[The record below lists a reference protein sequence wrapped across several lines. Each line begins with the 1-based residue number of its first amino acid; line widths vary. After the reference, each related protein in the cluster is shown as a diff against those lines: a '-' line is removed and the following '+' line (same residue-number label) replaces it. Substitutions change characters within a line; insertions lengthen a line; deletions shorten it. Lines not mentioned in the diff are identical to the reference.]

1 VTAARDTSPAG
12 TPAELTIDELA
23 RAVGMT
29 VRNVRAYASRG
40 LMPAPRL
47 VGRTGYYG
55 EEHVTRLTLVRELLN
70 EGYTLAA
77 VERIVGSGIPAGTNA
92 LAVLSSLRTPFRAE
106 QPEVVDRATLSAR
119 AGGRD
124 DRALDRLAVV
134 GIVEQL
140 DDDRVRILQPALF
153 AAGLQ
158 VIRLGLPATDVL
170 GAYGTLRSQIRG
182 VADVFVGLFMNSV
195 WRSYVAEGM
204 PDERL
209 DEVQSI
215 VERLHPAS
223 VQTLLELFR
232 GTMAEAV
239 DEAIGTELAR
249 LPRSSDD
256 VDAEAPDADAD
267 ADAPEAPDASS

>member
-1 VTAARDTSPAG
+1 MTVAPEQQ
-12 TPAELTIDELA
+12 PQELTIDELA

-55 EEHVTRLTLVRELLN
+55 DEHVTRLTLVRELLN

-77 VERIVGSGIPAGTNA
+77 VERIVGSGLPAGANA

-106 QPEVVDRATLSAR
+106 EPEELDRATLTAR

-124 DRALDRLAVV
+124 DAALDRLAAL
-134 GIVEQL
+134 GIVEHL
-140 DDDRVRILQPALF
+140 PGDRVRVLQPALF

-158 VIRLGLPATDVL
+158 VIRLGLPARDVL
-170 GAYGTLRSQIRG
+170 GSYESLRTQVRG
-182 VADVFVGLFMNSV
+182 VADVFVDLFMNSV
-195 WRSYVAEGM
+195 WRDYVADGM
-204 PDERL
+204 PDDRL
-209 DEVQSI
+209 EEVQSV
-215 VERLHPAS
+215 VELLHPAS

-239 DEAIGTELAR
+239 DEAIGAELAR
-249 LPRSSDD
+249 LPRGESPNGAEASSD
-256 VDAEAPDADAD
+256 
-267 ADAPEAPDASS
+267 

>member
-1 VTAARDTSPAG
+1 VTAAPDGPSQ
-12 TPAELTIDELA
+12 ELTIDELA

-77 VERIVGSGIPAGTNA
+77 VERIVGSGIPAGANA
-92 LAVLSSLRTPFRAE
+92 LAVLSALRTPWRPE
-106 QPEVVDRATLSAR
+106 EPEVVDRSTLSAR

-124 DRALDRLAVV
+124 DRALDRLAEV
-134 GIVEQL
+134 GIIEQL
-140 DDDRVRILQPALF
+140 EGDRVRILQPGLF

-158 VIRLGLPATDVL
+158 VIRLGLSATDVL
-170 GAYGTLRSQIRG
+170 DSYETLRRQVRG
-182 VADVFVGLFMNSV
+182 VSDVFVGLFMDSV
-195 WRSYVAEGM
+195 WRSYVSAGM
-204 PDERL
+204 PEERL
-209 DEVQSI
+209 DEVQST

-223 VQTLLELFR
+223 VQILLELFR

-239 DEAIGTELAR
+239 DEAIGAELAR
-249 LPRSSDD
+249 LPRPGGPDGEAAVGEPLRSD
-256 VDAEAPDADAD
+256 ATAG
-267 ADAPEAPDASS
+267 